1 MAPHTP
7 NGAIRGQL
15 VAGMVHMQPRGAR
28 SAGLPS
34 STSSGHPRAA
44 VPISADRPAQTS
56 PDVDLEQRRQ
66 AWQVDI
72 ELDSL
77 RPNAPKGAPIVT
89 LRRRLEERRR
99 APATAS
105 RFRPDKELPAAPAD
119 EIDRV
124 RCSSD
129 LHAPSLFEESAL
141 ACLAVVEAHAR
152 RGGAVVRNPPTR
164 QQIVSSR
171 GWVANVGG
179 TLRPV
184 PGNARDLAILSSMQ
198 TRERDSR
205 ALLRSSQFQ
214 VGEMALMRFASI
226 QFRERTPTP
235 LFGQV

>member
-1 MAPHTP
+1 
-7 NGAIRGQL
+7 
-15 VAGMVHMQPRGAR
+15 
-28 SAGLPS
+28 
-34 STSSGHPRAA
+34 
-44 VPISADRPAQTS
+44 
-56 PDVDLEQRRQ
+56 
-66 AWQVDI
+66 
-72 ELDSL
+72 
-77 RPNAPKGAPIVT
+77 
-89 LRRRLEERRR
+89 
-99 APATAS
+99 
-105 RFRPDKELPAAPAD
+105 
-119 EIDRV
+119 
-124 RCSSD
+124 
-129 LHAPSLFEESAL
+129 
-141 ACLAVVEAHAR
+141 
-152 RGGAVVRNPPTR
+152 VVRNPPTR